1 MIGLGEASVNGP
13 ASPGWEGVERE
24 RDWGVSRWTAH
35 SASWF
40 LGRPGML
47 QFKTPAGS
55 GDDLV

>member
-40 LGRPGML
+40 LGRPGMY
-47 QFKTPAGS
+47 TPAGS